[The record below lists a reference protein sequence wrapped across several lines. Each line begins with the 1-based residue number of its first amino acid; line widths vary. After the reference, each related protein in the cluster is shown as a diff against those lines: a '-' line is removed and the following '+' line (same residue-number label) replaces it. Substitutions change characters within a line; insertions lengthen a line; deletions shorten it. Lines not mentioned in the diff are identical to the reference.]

1 MKKYLLSIAALLLG
15 LLAHSQEA
23 DDLGNYAEVSVISRL
38 DLNPTWYRSAGETGF
53 DLGTSSIYTQ
63 FEGRASEHFSWTVVN
78 HWFSF
83 TDWPSGDFEA
93 FELFKTLGYSD
104 ANNFIDILK
113 ADLTFGS
120 WTFTLGKD
128 CITTGGHEYD
138 DDDYDVHTP
147 LASPLWNDLACYQW
161 GGKVAWTTPSELST
175 FSLQM
180 TTSPFGERPFGS
192 GLWTGSAQWVGEY
205 GWFLPTWSVS
215 AMGREGNPYGSAPHD
230 YDFLIS
236 LGNAFDFEDWSIC
249 LDWSNTAGIGWNNP
263 GALASNDSRILDDYH
278 YGLLKGSTF
287 HGRVNYAP
295 SERWNLALQGNY
307 ILTPD
312 NQVWYPSWWNA
323 GAIAEFFPLRDT
335 DALRLHAYVAY
346 DTLQEAFSFNVGA
359 RYNLTLNLW

>member
-53 DLGTSSIYTQ
+53 DLGNSSIYTQ

-180 TTSPFGERPFGS
+180 TTSPFGDRPFAS
-192 GLWTGSAQWVGEY
+192 GLWTWSAQWSGDY
-205 GWFLPTWSVS
+205 DWFSPLWSATVLS
-215 AMGREGNPYGSAPHD
+215 REAPDYASAPHE

-236 LGNAFDFEDWSIC
+236 LGNQFFIGDWTLT
-249 LDWSNTAGIGWNNP
+249 LDWSNTSGLGWEMDRLTSSDLFSYETGYKLLP
-263 GALASNDSRILDDYH
+263 GSLFHSRVDY
-278 YGLLKGSTF
+278 S
-287 HGRVNYAP
+287 P
-295 SERWNLALQGNY
+295 SERWNYSLLGNVVT
-307 ILTPD
+307 TPKD
-312 NQVWYPSWWNA
+312 LGGGNWWNL
-323 GAIAEFFPLRDT
+323 GAVAEFFPLRDS
-335 DALRLHAYVAY
+335 DELRLHAFVEY
-346 DTLQEAFSFNVGA
+346 DSLIDGFTFSVGA
-359 RYNLTLNLW
+359 RYRLNFRLW